1 MIIVKVEITSGY
13 WVDYESLKNVVSGGH
28 LVGIR
33 KYEISAGTGAQLG
46 FFFKNWKMLLNP
58 IRDSPTII
66 FYLNT
71 VGPEDICLSL
81 MIQPIVEVL
90 NEAPAR

>member
-33 KYEISAGTGAQLG
+33 KYEISEGTRVQLG
-46 FFFKNWKMLLNP
+46 SFP
-58 IRDSPTII
+58 QT
-66 FYLNT
+66 
-71 VGPEDICLSL
+71 
-81 MIQPIVEVL
+81 
-90 NEAPAR
+90 